1 MFLIVGLG
9 NPGEEYART
18 RHNLGF
24 MVVDEL
30 ASRLK
35 ISSFKSKH
43 RSFTAESMIGE
54 HKVVL
59 AKPQTYMNNS
69 GQAAQELLSWHKI
82 PPARMIVIYDDV
94 DLETGVVRVRESGSA
109 GGHHGI
115 ESIMNSL
122 NSGAFIRVRV
132 GIGRPTVSGDVAS
145 YVLGLI
151 SKDQSDS
158 LAAAIETA
166 ADAALE
172 IISHGP
178 ASAMNKFNA

>member
-24 MVVDEL
+24 MVVEEI
-30 ASRLK
+30 AARLK
-35 ISSFKSKH
+35 ISSFKTKH
-43 RSFTAESMIGE
+43 RSFVADGQIGD

-59 AKPQTYMNNS
+59 VQPQTYMNNS
-69 GQAAQELLSWHKI
+69 GQAAQELLAWHKI
-82 PPARMIVIYDDV
+82 PPTRMIVIYDDV
-94 DLETGVVRVRESGSA
+94 DLEAGMVRVRESGSA

-115 ESIMNSL
+115 ESVMSSL
-122 NSGAFIRVRV
+122 NSGSFIRVRV
-132 GIGRPTVSGDVAS
+132 GIGRPTISGDVAS
-145 YVLGLI
+145 YVLGQI
-151 SKDQSDS
+151 TKDQQEL
-158 LAAAIETA
+158 LALAVEAA
-166 ADAALE
+166 ADAVFE